1 MDIEVINNFQ
11 SFLILLIGMPL
22 AALISMCIVAK
33 YVYDPLKE
41 KIISVKTPQVIPY
54 ENRYPF
60 IHDPLICDISGRI
73 LKHALVLENTP
84 QGYILMSYNEDND
97 AFEYWADENIQ
108 YKYLES
114 VARKYVQSFHCEHLY
129 INRYEL
135 LRKRWLEIEEAKK
148 KALEEKKEEVE
159 ESVFAVLKSAK
170 KNKEKNKLLFQC
182 EKANKYIARGRM
194 NECEYFNVTKQ
205 ENNLSFD
212 DWKKITLPLT
222 DPDSPPR

>member
-129 INRYEL
+129 INRHEE
-135 LRKRWLEIEEAKK
+135 LRKKWEEIQEERKNENNNKSTVEKDEDNVFATLKAAKPKAKK
-148 KALEEKKEEVE
+148 AFI
-159 ESVFAVLKSAK
+159 SD
-170 KNKEKNKLLFQC
+170 
-182 EKANKYIARGRM
+182 KANKYIKRGRM
-194 NECEYFNVTKQ
+194 NECDFFKQ
-205 ENNLSFD
+205 KKKSIKPFSFS
-212 DWKKITLPLT
+212 DWKKIKLPLGFN
-222 DPDSPPR
+222 S